1 MHRSGIAKQ
10 KESELNESASAAA
23 TAEQDKFWQSYSCD
37 ALPHPQNHTAAP
49 DRSLLTAPSPACFPR
64 TRASGIPVYY
74 INADKDVQRRADME
88 KQLERLGLPYRRI
101 AAITPQSDEYR
112 VGLLEQPCK
121 RNTPTDLAVVMSHLK
136 ALYSAVHEPLLLPRS
151 LSTTGDSGSS

>member
-1 MHRSGIAKQ
+1 MRALLLLLLLS
-10 KESELNESASAAA
+10 
-23 TAEQDKFWQSYSCD
+23 TDKFWQSYSCD

-101 AAITPQSDEYR
+101 A
-112 VGLLEQPCK
+112 G
-121 RNTPTDLAVVMSHLK
+121 MSIGCYTLIWLICTMLI
-136 ALYSAVHEPLLLPRS
+136 LYSTMHCIITNTAQLSPRS
-151 LSTTGDSGSS
+151 RMSTEWDCWSSHASATRPQTWQ